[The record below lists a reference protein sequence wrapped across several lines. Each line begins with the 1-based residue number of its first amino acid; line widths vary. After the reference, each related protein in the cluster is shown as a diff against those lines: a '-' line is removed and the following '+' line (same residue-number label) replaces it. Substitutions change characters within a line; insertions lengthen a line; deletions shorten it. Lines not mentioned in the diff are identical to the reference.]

1 LQGRTLQ
8 RVKVLFLIRENMQIK
23 DMTPQELQSLIRN
36 TVDDTLDEY
45 FGDPDKGKQV
55 KESFQQKLLE
65 IKQKRLQ
72 GRATITAAEVDKRYG
87 IEP

>member
-1 LQGRTLQ
+1 LQGKTLQ

-45 FGDPDKGKQV
+45 FGDPDEGKQV
-55 KESFQQKLLE
+55 KESFKEKLLRSE
-65 IKQKRLQ
+65 ERRVGK
-72 GRATITAAEVDKRYG
+72 ECY
-87 IEP
+87 

>member
-1 LQGRTLQ
+1 
-8 RVKVLFLIRENMQIK
+8 MQIK

-45 FGDPDKGKQV
+45 FGDPDEEKQV
-55 KESFQQKLLE
+55 KESFKEKLLE
-65 IKQKRLQ
+65 IQQKRLQ
-72 GRATITAAEVDKRYG
+72 GRATIPAAEVDKRYG